1 MEDLMLKTLLFL
13 KKSGQSQKKS
23 KNKIMNP

>member
-1 MEDLMLKTLLFL
+1 MKDLMLKTLLFL
-13 KKSGQSQKKS
+13 KNQDNLKKKS